1 MSCMRPLRD
10 TITVLFLLI
19 FTSLT
24 FADGLNLRH
33 LAGGVTN
40 SLEIE
45 GKYWYQSVGDRLFV
59 LQKSTG
65 KKVAEVQLSTQRGSA
80 VCTDLM
86 LHNGTL
92 WALLEGESVLE
103 LSLGGFPRIVSRIH
117 LADLDITPRQLA
129 VISDWPVVFGE
140 GGVVRLRDGKRIVE
154 CDGTVTGVALSL
166 DRGIVYAADRRV
178 YDAGT
183 HEFLGSATLLAQL
196 DQKAN
201 ADLGTLVF
209 TRDLGNRTEVG
220 LMTPEGRDVDAFQG
234 TVALEG
240 GAASL
245 ITVGSRVHVCTDEG
259 VYILGVAPRELRVL
273 KTIKLAGAKDV
284 GIISSNY
291 LAICG
296 NQGREIY
303 RLRIDRGG
311 AGDTHLRQVHATSP
325 MERGHADRLGIYI
338 PTSNGLVHYAYDNA
352 VDILQDHLIEVD
364 DNPSELVVLGWS
376 TERDRETGEMIVR
389 DARGEVVEELGVQN
403 AATVVTISGNFWFG
417 TNSGIVVYGPDAEGE
432 MTQLGAIALA
442 GPIVQ
447 LVPQL
452 DGSAAF
458 VSEAG
463 FVGVVSP
470 NYEVALE
477 Q

>member
-1 MSCMRPLRD
+1 MRPLRD

-19 FTSLT
+19 FTSVT

-45 GKYWYQSVGDRLFV
+45 GNYWYQSVGDRLFV
-59 LQKSTG
+59 LNKSTG
-65 KKVAEVQLSTQRGSA
+65 KKVAEIQLSNQRGSA

-86 LHNGTL
+86 IHNESL
-92 WALLEGESVLE
+92 WALLDGESVLE
-103 LSLGGFPRIVSRIH
+103 LSLGSIPSIVSRIKFDE
-117 LADLDITPRQLA
+117 LSVIPLQLA
-129 VISDWPVVFGE
+129 IISDWPVVLGA
-140 GGVVRLRDGKRIVE
+140 GGVVRLRDRKPIVE

-183 HEFLGSATLLAQL
+183 HEFLGSATLLAEL

-201 ADLGTLVF
+201 VDLGTLVF

-220 LMTPEGRDVDAFQG
+220 LMTPEGRDVDAFQS
-234 TVALEG
+234 TVILAG
-240 GAASL
+240 GAGSL
-245 ITVGSRVHVCTDEG
+245 TTVGGRVHVCTDEG
-259 VYILGVAPRELRVL
+259 VYILGVAPRELRLL
-273 KTIKLAGAKDV
+273 KTINVEGAKDV
-284 GIISSNY
+284 GVIGSNY

-296 NQGREIY
+296 DQGREIY
-303 RLRIDRGG
+303 RLRMDRGG
-311 AGDTHLRQVHATSP
+311 DGDTHLRQVYATAT
-325 MERGHADRLGIYI
+325 MERGHADRLGISI
-338 PTSNGLVHYAYDNA
+338 PTSNGIVHYAYGNA
-352 VDILQDHLIEVD
+352 LDILQNQTIEVD
-364 DNPSELVVLGWS
+364 ENPSKLVVLGWS
-376 TERDRETGEMIVR
+376 TARDLDTGEMIIR
-389 DARGEVVEELGVQN
+389 DALGDVVDELGAQN
-403 AATVVTISGNFWFG
+403 ATTVAAISGNFWFG
-417 TNSGIVVYGPDAEGE
+417 TDNGIIVCGPDAEGE
-432 MTQLGAIALA
+432 MTLLGSIALA

-458 VSEAG
+458 VSQAG

-470 NYEVALE
+470 NYEMALE